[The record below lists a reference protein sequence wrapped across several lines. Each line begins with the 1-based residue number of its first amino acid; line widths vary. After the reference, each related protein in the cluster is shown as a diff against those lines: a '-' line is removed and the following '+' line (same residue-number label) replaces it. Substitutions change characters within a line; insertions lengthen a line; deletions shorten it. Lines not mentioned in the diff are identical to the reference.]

1 MNESTDILERAF
13 ELLKAPVA
21 GMDLDLS
28 KKRVEELMMAEI
40 SKSRSRSR
48 RKPLL
53 AAIVVL
59 IVLVAG
65 GAVAA
70 TTGAWNS
77 VVLELFI
84 DVPDGQEPEVV
95 TVELVPQYTE

>member
-1 MNESTDILERAF
+1 MDESVESLDRAF

-21 GMDLDLS
+21 GIDFDLS
-28 KKRVEELMMAEI
+28 QKRVEELMMSEL
-40 SKSRSRSR
+40 SKSRSRSL

-59 IVLVAG
+59 SVLIAG

-77 VVLELFI
+77 VIVELFI
-84 DVPDGQEPEVV
+84 DVPDGQEIQDVSTEFH
-95 TVELVPQYTE
+95 YTE

>member
-1 MNESTDILERAF
+1 MNESIENLDRAF

-21 GMDLDLS
+21 GMDFDLS
-28 KKRVEELMMAEI
+28 KKRVEELMMSEL

-48 RKPLL
+48 RKPLI

-59 IVLVAG
+59 SVLIAG

-70 TTGAWNS
+70 TTRVWNS
-77 VVLELFI
+77 LELFI
-84 DVPDGQEPEVV
+84 DVPDGQEIQDISLEF
-95 TVELVPQYTE
+95 QYTE

>member
-1 MNESTDILERAF
+1 MNESMDTLDRAF

-21 GMDLDLS
+21 GMDFDLS
-28 KKRVEELMMAEI
+28 KKRVEELMMSEL
-40 SKSRSRSR
+40 SKSRSRSL

-59 IVLVAG
+59 SVLIAG

-77 VVLELFI
+77 VIVELFI
-84 DVPDGQEPEVV
+84 DVPDGQEIQHISTEF
-95 TVELVPQYTE
+95 QYTE

>member
-1 MNESTDILERAF
+1 MDESIDTLDRAF

-21 GMDLDLS
+21 GMDFDLS
-28 KKRVEELMMAEI
+28 KKRVEELMMSEL
-40 SKSRSRSR
+40 SKSRSRSL

-59 IVLVAG
+59 FVLIAG

-77 VVLELFI
+77 VIVELFI
-84 DVPDGQEPEVV
+84 DVPDGQEIQSISTEF
-95 TVELVPQYTE
+95 QYTE